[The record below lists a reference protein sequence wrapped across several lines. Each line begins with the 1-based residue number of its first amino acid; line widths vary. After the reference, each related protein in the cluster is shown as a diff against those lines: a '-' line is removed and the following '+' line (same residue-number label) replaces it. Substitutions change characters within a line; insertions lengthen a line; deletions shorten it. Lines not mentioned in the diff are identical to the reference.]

1 MPGLKPPAGCWRGIA
16 AFCLGWA
23 LAASMACAQGPAQG
37 LLPNAGA
44 PAATAEAPASAPASA
59 QDWQARFDTA
69 QQAHLLLQVKP
80 EGSEPLL
87 IERQA
92 ASARR
97 LDLLA
102 ARLATSRAQEALA
115 GVDARTAV
123 PVPQLAGPPPY
134 DVLEVDALR
143 DQLDDLVAQQSTLR
157 RAQKSLDAEF
167 ETALEGRA
175 QAGAA
180 LRRQQERTARAGSG
194 DGADRAAAELELAS
208 MRSQIAELE
217 LSQAE
222 AGRQQLRQR
231 LAALEEPLAQLSAEV
246 ERVRRQQRLDA
257 SALQQLAQGFEA
269 AEQRLAAERG
279 RLAQQLA
286 RRQASTT
293 APDAALLREL
303 ASLQQTVGVLRE
315 LESIERGK
323 ASIWRNRQEALNA
336 ETDGATRRAALGALR
351 SGMDRLQQRQRSL
364 AEEDA
369 SLAIEL
375 RSQHA
380 RLAGLPAEA
389 PARAGEQR
397 ALEALQ
403 VQQAAQLRLREA
415 LERLQVL
422 LARTR
427 SDLGADGR
435 PDSLDAWAE
444 SLHGLASGL
453 LGQIWNYELFTA
465 TDSTSVDGRI
475 VTVEHGVTIGK
486 SIGALLLFALG
497 YWASGTLSRRLV
509 DLMSKR
515 LHLSPHLAR
524 VLRRWISFVLM
535 LAVLMTVLKMAR
547 IPITAFAFLG
557 GALAIGIGFG
567 TQNIIKNVISG
578 IIILFERKIRV
589 GDIVTVGGMS
599 GIVQTVDLRATTV
612 RGFDGI
618 DAIVPNSSLLE
629 NQISNWSGDS
639 PDVRR
644 SVLVGV
650 AYGSDVRRAAQLIA
664 DCAVAHASVLK
675 LPVPEV
681 LFEDF
686 ASDSLA
692 LRLIYWTRLGGPRAG
707 PGVDSDLRYAIADAL
722 QAAGIG
728 IAFPQRDVHLD
739 VPAGALRVEI
749 ARAPAPSASRGPDS
763 RDG

>member
-1 MPGLKPPAGCWRGIA
+1 M
-16 AFCLGWA
+16 
-23 LAASMACAQGPAQG
+23 
-37 LLPNAGA
+37 
-44 PAATAEAPASAPASA
+44 
-59 QDWQARFDTA
+59 
-69 QQAHLLLQVKP
+69 
-80 EGSEPLL
+80 
-87 IERQA
+87 
-92 ASARR
+92 
-97 LDLLA
+97 
-102 ARLATSRAQEALA
+102 RA
-115 GVDARTAV
+115 
-123 PVPQLAGPPPY
+123 
-134 DVLEVDALR
+134 
-143 DQLDDLVAQQSTLR
+143 
-157 RAQKSLDAEF
+157 
-167 ETALEGRA
+167 
-175 QAGAA
+175 
-180 LRRQQERTARAGSG
+180 
-194 DGADRAAAELELAS
+194 
-208 MRSQIAELE
+208 QIAELE

-222 AGRQQLRQR
+222 ASRQQLRQR
-231 LAALEEPLAQLSAEV
+231 LAALEEPLGQLQAEV
-246 ERVRRQQRLDA
+246 ERVRRQQHLGADV
-257 SALQQLAQGFEA
+257 LQQLTQDFQAS
-269 AEQRLAAERG
+269 EQRLAAERS

-303 ASLQQTVGVLRE
+303 SSLQQTIGLQRE

-323 ASIWRNRQEALNA
+323 AAIWRSRQEALNA
-336 ETDGATRRAALGALR
+336 ETDGTGRRSALAALTQGLER
-351 SGMDRLQQRQRSL
+351 VQQRQRNL

-375 RSQHA
+375 RTQLA
-380 RLAGLPAEA
+380 RLAALPPEA
-389 PARAGEQR
+389 SARTGEQR

-403 VQQAAQLRLREA
+403 VQQATQLRLRES
-415 LERLQVL
+415 LDRVQVL
-422 LARTR
+422 ISRTR
-427 SDLGADGR
+427 SDLGVDDR

-444 SLHGLASGL
+444 SLHGLASGW
-453 LGQIWNYELFTA
+453 LGQLWNYELFTA
-465 TDSTSVDGRI
+465 TESTSVDGRV

-486 SIGALLLFALG
+486 SIGALMLFVLG
-497 YWASGTLSRRLV
+497 YWASGAVSRHLV
-509 DLMSKR
+509 DLSARR
-515 LHLSPHLAR
+515 LRLSPHLAR
-524 VLRRWISFVLM
+524 VLRRWLSFVLVLVVMM
-535 LAVLMTVLKMAR
+535 LVLKMAR
-547 IPITAFAFLG
+547 IPLTAFAFLG
-557 GALAIGIGFG
+557 GALAIGVGFG

-589 GDIVTVGGMS
+589 GDIVTVGGVS

-629 NQISNWSGDS
+629 DQVSNWSGDS

-675 LPVPEV
+675 VPVPEV

-707 PGVDSDLRYAIADAL
+707 PSVDSDLRYDIADAL

-739 VPAGALRVEI
+739 VPAGALRVELS
-749 ARAPAPSASRGPDS
+749 RAPPPPAPLSPR
-763 RDG
+763 

>member
-1 MPGLKPPAGCWRGIA
+1 MPALKSPAACWRGA
-16 AFCLGWA
+16 ALWYLVWA
-23 LAASMACAQGPAQG
+23 LAASVASAQG
-37 LLPNAGA
+37 LAPRLSPDTGA
-44 PAATAEAPASAPASA
+44 PAATAVAPASTPSGAE
-59 QDWQARFDTA
+59 DWQARFDAA
-69 QQAHLLLQVKP
+69 QDEHLQLQVKP

-87 IERQA
+87 TERQL

-102 ARLATSRAQEALA
+102 ARLATARAQEALA
-115 GVDARTAV
+115 DAAARPAV
-123 PVPQLAGPPPY
+123 PVPRLAGPPPY
-134 DVLEVDALR
+134 GVLEVDALR
-143 DQLDDLVAQQSTLR
+143 DQLDGLVAQQSALR
-157 RAQKSLDAEF
+157 RAQKSLDSEF
-167 ETALEGRA
+167 ESMLEGRA
-175 QAGAA
+175 QASAA
-180 LRRQQERTARAGSG
+180 LRRQQERSARAGSG
-194 DGADRAAAELELAS
+194 DDADLAAAELELAS

-222 AGRQQLRQR
+222 ASRQQSRQR
-231 LAALEEPLAQLSAEV
+231 LAALEQPLAQLKAEV
-246 ERVRRQQRLDA
+246 ERVRRQQHLGADV
-257 SALQQLAQGFEA
+257 LQQLTEGFEA
-269 AEQRLAAERG
+269 EGQRLAAERS

-293 APDAALLREL
+293 VPDAALLREL
-303 ASLQQTVGVLRE
+303 ASLQQTVGVLRG
-315 LESIERGK
+315 LESIERFK
-323 ASIWRNRQEALNA
+323 ASIWRNRQDALNA
-336 ETDGATRRAALGALR
+336 ETDGATKRAALAALD
-351 SGMDRLQQRQRSL
+351 SSMDRLQQRLRNL

-369 SLAIEL
+369 SLAVEL
-375 RSQHA
+375 RTQRA

-389 PARAGEQR
+389 PARAGEQQ
-397 ALEALQ
+397 ALQ
-403 VQQAAQLRLREA
+403 ALQAQQGAQLRLREA
-415 LERLQVL
+415 LDRLQVL
-422 LARTR
+422 MSRTR
-427 SDLGADGR
+427 SDLGVGER

-444 SLHGLASGL
+444 SLHGLASGW
-453 LGQIWNYELFTA
+453 LGQLWNYELFTA
-465 TDSTSVDGRI
+465 TESTSIDGRI

-486 SIGALLLFALG
+486 SIGVLVLFVLG
-497 YWASGTLSRRLV
+497 YWASGALSRRLV
-509 DLMSKR
+509 DLLARR
-515 LHLSPHLAR
+515 LRLSPHLAR
-524 VLRRWISFVLM
+524 VLRRWLSFVLV
-535 LAVLMTVLKMAR
+535 LVVLMSVLKMAR

-557 GALAIGIGFG
+557 GALAIGVGFG

-629 NQISNWSGDS
+629 NQVSNWSGDS

-664 DCAVAHASVLK
+664 DCALAHASVLK
-675 LPVPEV
+675 VPVPEV

-686 ASDSLA
+686 ASDCLA

-707 PGVDSDLRYAIADAL
+707 PSVDSDLRYAIADAL

-739 VPAGALRVEI
+739 VPAGALRVELS
-749 ARAPAPSASRGPDS
+749 RAPPPPAPVSPR
-763 RDG
+763 